1 MKNKSKFLK
10 SYRRR
15 LIFRIIIFII
25 MIGIY
30 IFYPNTYKVA
40 KGLNFIKMF
49 SPLHIIWL
57 IWMIDMILQLCKVP
71 KYWPLGSQK
80 YLKHRYLPSLKEIDK
95 KTVKEHMKKMTKDII
110 PIAITWLLLITII
123 GSLYLTDI
131 ITYQVVILCSTAFY
145 VCDIICVI
153 GWCPFKTFFMHNKC
167 CTTCRIF
174 NWDHAMM
181 FTPLIVI
188 PGIWTYSLVI
198 MSLIILTIWEIAC
211 AIHPERFLEKTNCAL
226 RCKNCKD
233 RLCGKQAI

>member
-40 KGLNFIKMF
+40 KGLNFIKIF

-95 KTVKEHMKKMTKDII
+95 KVVKEHMKKMTKDII

-123 GSLYLTDI
+123 GALYITDI

-198 MSLIILTIWEIAC
+198 ISLIILTIWEIAC

-233 RLCGKQAI
+233 RLCGK